1 MTWTKK
7 KTLWGLSY
15 QIVQCCP
22 SPTVEPSVG
31 RTSLNMKSYLE
42 TEYPFD
48 FLSHIQTSTDIGS
61 ALSDFWR
68 NCVVWHWDTGH
79 RIALHCE
86 SVNSEMSK
94 MIKYLHC
101 PAHPLCRSRGRQGKQ
116 LCTGFPPVTIV
127 HDHDHDHGYGGR
139 VAKCHGYDGY
149 IRVKILASWGKSLWG
164 HTILEKICTIYVRFF
179 FV

>member
-1 MTWTKK
+1 MTKTKK

-42 TEYPFD
+42 TEYPFY
-48 FLSHIQTSTDIGS
+48 FISHIQTSTDIGS

-127 HDHDHDHGYGGR
+127 HDHDHVGGDHVDAYRDDIFLRDNGAQIVEVESGR
-139 VAKCHGYDGY
+139 TSPKATSVNPQQNLV
-149 IRVKILASWGKSLWG
+149 II
-164 HTILEKICTIYVRFF
+164 
-179 FV
+179 